1 MGFNPLYSYSNQPEM
16 PSAAMKFW
24 ACWMTVSMAID
35 LSPKRWF
42 HDRFG
47 GCRQLTRGE
56 SMVTRRIVDLGP
68 ATELDL
74 ESTVSAREARNIAA
88 RVSGYER

>member
-1 MGFNPLYSYSNQPEM
+1 MTDL
-16 PSAAMKFW
+16 AA
-24 ACWMTVSMAID
+24 V
-35 LSPKRWF
+35 
-42 HDRFG
+42 G
-47 GCRQLTRGE
+47 QLTRGE
-56 SMVTRRIVDLGP
+56 SMVTRRIVNFGP